1 MRVRFVTLSL
11 TTLALSASI
20 APAVT
25 SAAPAAGDASS
36 LSYFVGT
43 WSCKTTK
50 DPNPKMMGQVST
62 LTMTAT
68 KTWLKVKVPG
78 GTVYVTRDV
87 KLNKDAAVYLGDDGG
102 YGLQRGPGWTGNTL
116 TFTDIVNA
124 GGDPLGVQTITK
136 QSATAFHNTY
146 AAKTPKGTI
155 VSEMECTKK
164 S

>member
-1 MRVRFVTLSL
+1 MHMRSFGTAFI
-11 TTLALSASI
+11 AL
-20 APAVT
+20 AVT
-25 SAAPAAGDASS
+25 AAATPFSAQAAPAAGDASS

-50 DPNPKMMGQVST
+50 DPNPKMMGQIST
-62 LTMTAT
+62 LTITAS
-68 KTWLKVKVPG
+68 KSWLKVKIPG

-124 GGDPLGVQTITK
+124 GGDPLGVQTLTK

-146 AAKTPKGTI
+146 TAKTPKGTI